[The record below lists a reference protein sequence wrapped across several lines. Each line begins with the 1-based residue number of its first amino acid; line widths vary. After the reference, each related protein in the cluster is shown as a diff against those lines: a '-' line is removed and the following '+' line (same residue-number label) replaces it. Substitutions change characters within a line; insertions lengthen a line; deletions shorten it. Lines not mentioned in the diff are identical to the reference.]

1 LRKGGHA
8 MKKTIILI
16 AHSFVG
22 WAFCATIMGVGPQL
36 LSIKTTLIFHLI
48 LGPIGFGL
56 ISVFYHKRFGYTSPI
71 GTAAVFL
78 LFVAAMDFFLVGL
91 IILGNLEMFTS
102 VIGIWLPFALIFLL
116 SFGGGLLVR
125 WKRLSEGLGGHC

>member
-1 LRKGGHA
+1 
-8 MKKTIILI
+8 MKKVTVVV

-22 WAFCATIMGVGPQL
+22 WAFCAAIMGIGPQL
-36 LSIKTTLIFHLI
+36 ISLSATLILHLI

-56 ISVFYHKRFGYTSPI
+56 LSVFYHKRFGYTSPI
-71 GTAAVFL
+71 VTSAVFL

-116 SFGGGLLVR
+116 SLGGGLLV
-125 WKRLSEGLGGHC
+125 KRRKGLTT

>member
-1 LRKGGHA
+1 MSLNAKISGDTV
-8 MKKTIILI
+8 KKVTVLV

-22 WAFCATIMGVGPQL
+22 WAFCAAIMGIGPQL
-36 LSIKTTLIFHLI
+36 ISMRAALILHLV

-56 ISVFYHKRFGYTSPI
+56 LSVFYHKRFGYTSPVVSA
-71 GTAAVFL
+71 TVFL

-102 VIGIWLPFALIFLL
+102 VMGIWLPFAFIFLL
-116 SFGGGLLVR
+116 SLGGGLLAKSKGIR
-125 WKRLSEGLGGHC
+125 M